1 MSTVALTR
9 SRPSAATVAGVACLA
24 GIAATHLADLPD
36 KLREAHY
43 MAALFCGL
51 IISSLVLAAALL
63 AGVRTR
69 EAWRA
74 GAVLAALTIVG
85 YVLSRSVGL
94 PQLADHVGMW
104 WDPWGV
110 ASLVCEA
117 ALIALAVRA
126 ERARRAR

>member
-1 MSTVALTR
+1 MSTVAVTHT
-9 SRPSAATVAGVACLA
+9 RPSAVTLAGVACLA
-24 GIAATHLADLPD
+24 GIAVTHLADLSD

-51 IISSLVLAAALL
+51 IVASLVLAGALL
-63 AGVRTR
+63 AGVKTR

-74 GAVLAALTIVG
+74 GAVLSALTIVG

-110 ASLVCEA
+110 AAVICEA
-117 ALIALAVRA
+117 GLIALAVQT

>member
-9 SRPSAATVAGVACLA
+9 PRPSAATIAGIACLA
-24 GIAATHLADLPD
+24 GIAVTHLADLPD

-51 IISSLVLAAALL
+51 IVASVVLAAALL

-69 EAWRA
+69 DAWRA

-110 ASLVCEA
+110 AALICEA
-117 ALIALAVRA
+117 GFIALAASA